1 MPTNTTN
8 ETEIITNIRDMLIH
22 LGENPDRP
30 GMEKTPKRFL
40 DALKF
45 ATSGYDQSLSEI
57 VNDALFPLESADDH
71 GSGHSNLQHVRTPSF
86 AIPWGMPYSLYPD

>member
-1 MPTNTTN
+1 MPSASVD

-22 LGENPDRP
+22 LGEDPDRP

-45 ATSGYDQSLSEI
+45 ATSGYNQSFVRDCQRCVVPPRISRRTKH
-57 VNDALFPLESADDH
+57 DH
-71 GSGHSNLQHVRTPSF
+71 GEGYTDLQYV
-86 AIPWGMPYSLYPD
+86 